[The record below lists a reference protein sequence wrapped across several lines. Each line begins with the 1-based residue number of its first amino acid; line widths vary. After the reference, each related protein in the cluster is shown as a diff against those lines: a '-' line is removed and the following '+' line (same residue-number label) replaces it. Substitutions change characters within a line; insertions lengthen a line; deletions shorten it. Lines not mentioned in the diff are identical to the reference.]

1 MNSNRLPAGLKLVKQ
16 LDGGSAASVFLVK
29 DEQDQLYI
37 LKRATKPEESKTLK
51 HDFLVYEWLAGK
63 LPVPAVH
70 FFQEDDSSEWLCIE
84 WIDGKTLAELPAD
97 EQWVRIYALA
107 LRILHEVPIDSLA
120 PVYSLDTRLKEVRI
134 RMDKGWV
141 DTADFEEEYRSYS
154 TEQLW
159 DELRKYKPTVAD
171 LVFTHGDYCPD
182 NLIVRDGVVAAF
194 IDMGRGG
201 VADRYQDLSLAI
213 RSLKHQNLDDLIPLF
228 LQHYGLTYLDE
239 NKLRFYTIL
248 DEFF

>member
-1 MNSNRLPAGLKLVKQ
+1 MKLVKQ
-16 LDGGSAASVFLVK
+16 LEGGSAASVFLVK
-29 DEQDQLYI
+29 DEQEQLCV
-37 LKRATKPEESKTLK
+37 LKGAVKTDDSKSLK

-70 FFQEDDSSEWLCIE
+70 FFQEEGNSEWLCIE
-84 WIDGKTLAELPAD
+84 WIDGPTLAELPAA
-97 EQWVRIYALA
+97 EQWVRIFAQA
-107 LRILHEVPIDSLA
+107 LRLLHEVPLDSHA

-134 RMDKGWV
+134 RIENGCV
-141 DTADFEEEYRSYS
+141 DATDFEEEFRNY
-154 TEQLW
+154 TAEQLW
-159 DELRKYKPTVAD
+159 DELTRYKPIEAD

-194 IDMGRGG
+194 IDMGRAG

-213 RSLKHQNLDDLIPLF
+213 RSLKHESLEELIPLF
-228 LQHYGLTYLDE
+228 LHNYGLTYLDE
-239 NKLRFYTIL
+239 NKLRFYTLL